1 MKKIF
6 ALSLIA
12 MICFYA
18 GAQNISLRFT
28 GCDANGRYIQLNR
41 VVVTNH
47 AEGWQETLFW
57 PDTTLFLKSDNIPA
71 ENDALVLSQNNPNPF
86 NITTEVNLSL
96 AEDGNVKL
104 IIADMN
110 GNIVETH
117 SCASLQA
124 GTHKFRISLAK
135 AGMYILAAQLNGHET
150 SIKMM
155 CNEGAW
161 ANQIEYA
168 GVVETCHDAS
178 LQIGDKMEYVGYI
191 IVDGVEKET
200 KHVMQTLSKS
210 KTIVLQLAKT
220 EEEYAALQPSKKN
233 KGENKAV
240 STDDTEGFRVAL
252 SLSPFSLNQ
261 FEQGYTFVIGDSI
274 ATSPEEL
281 QSIYRSLGST
291 EMYVR
296 IATKR
301 HKTAENTTDGEPDE
315 NANVHTFD
323 QGIHLCQI
331 AAALNIPINPEI
343 MCAYTYMDMD
353 RVQAPRFEE
362 YPEIYALQNGKEW
375 SELSLDEICVV
386 LEAYAEF
393 VADAILATGCTV
405 NNWNLGNEANFGFA
419 GVGMG
424 AENAVDAKL
433 GKASAMKRYMA
444 ALFSVWWL
452 KKHVWAYNA
461 QEFAAV
467 KNGILKAYEKR
478 NLDATKV
485 KFSTHIATVVFTPRC
500 CASYFNYMAKHGYA
514 VETAGISYYPSAP
527 AMSFN
532 KKKLLTKTVT
542 RINKKCSVPVFI
554 GEFSYPSGKMDG
566 PFASWN
572 KKLKG
577 YEKDQ
582 QGQANLYKDLIVW
595 GKTHGM
601 AGIRYWAPD
610 YEGWYAMS
618 MFEFSN
624 KKGTA
629 KTILKTHKEI
639 VGN

>member
-1 MKKIF
+1 MKRIF
-6 ALSLIA
+6 TLSLLLL
-12 MICFYA
+12 MCFYA
-18 GAQNISLRFT
+18 GAQSLTFT
-28 GCDANGRYIQLNR
+28 GRDADKRYAQLNR

-47 AEGWQETLFW
+47 SQGWQETLYW
-57 PDTTLFLKSDNIPA
+57 PDTTLSI
-71 ENDALVLSQNNPNPF
+71 ENATEPDILVLSQNNPNPF
-86 NITTEVNLSL
+86 NIFTEVNLGL
-96 AEDGNVKL
+96 AEAGDMTLV
-104 IIADMN
+104 IADMN

-117 SCASLQA
+117 SSASLQA
-124 GTHKFRISLAK
+124 GTHNYRITLAK
-135 AGMYILAAQLNGHET
+135 PGMYVLAARLNGHET

-155 CNEGAW
+155 CNEGGGN
-161 ANQIEYA
+161 NQIEYTGIVGA
-168 GVVETCHDAS
+168 YDRAS
-178 LQIGDKMEYVGYI
+178 LQIGDRMEYIGYI
-191 IVDGVEKET
+191 IVDGVERET
-200 KHVMQTLSKS
+200 RHVTQSLGKSQTV
-210 KTIVLQLAKT
+210 VLQLAKT
-220 EEEYAALQPSKKN
+220 DEGNDVLQAAKKN
-233 KGENKAV
+233 EKGNKAA
-240 STDDTEGFRVAL
+240 STEDQEGFRVAL

-261 FEQGYTFVIGDSI
+261 FEQGYSFVIGDSI
-274 ATSPEEL
+274 ATTPEEL

-301 HKTAENTTDGEPDE
+301 HVTAENTTDGEPDE

-323 QGIHLCQI
+323 QGIRLCQI

-353 RVQAPRFEE
+353 RVQKPRFEE
-362 YPEIYALQNGKEW
+362 YSEIYALQNGKEW

-386 LEAYAEF
+386 LEAYGEF

-424 AENAVDAKL
+424 TETAVDAKL

-444 ALFSVWWL
+444 SVFSTWWL
-452 KKHVWAYNA
+452 KKHVWAYNVK
-461 QEFAAV
+461 EFAAI
-467 KNGILKAYEKR
+467 KSGILKAYEKR
-478 NLDATKV
+478 NLDASHV
-485 KFSTHIATVVFTPRC
+485 KFSTHIATVVFTVRC
-500 CASYFNYMAKHGYA
+500 SASYFQYMAKHGYA

-532 KKKLLTKTVT
+532 KKKLLTKTIT
-542 RINKKCSVPVFI
+542 RINKKCGVPVFI

-582 QGQANLYKDLIVW
+582 QGQANIYRDVIAW

-610 YEGWYAMS
+610 YEGWYSMS
-618 MFEFSN
+618 MYEFSN

>member
-1 MKKIF
+1 MKRILTF
-6 ALSLIA
+6 SLLVL
-12 MICFYA
+12 MCCSTM
-18 GAQNISLRFT
+18 AQNLTISFT
-28 GCDANGRYIQLNR
+28 GRDADKKNIQLSR

-47 AEGWQETLFW
+47 SKGWQETLFW
-57 PDTTLFLKSDNIPA
+57 PDTVLTMKNMTEDKV
-71 ENDALVLSQNNPNPF
+71 LVLSQNNPNPF
-86 NITTEVNLSL
+86 NGTTEANFTM
-96 AEDGNVKL
+96 AEDGDVTFV
-104 IIADMN
+104 IADMN
-110 GNIVETH
+110 GYVVETH
-117 SCASLQA
+117 GCTSLQA
-124 GTHKFRISLAK
+124 GTHKFHITLAK
-135 AGMYILAAQLNGHET
+135 PGMYVMAARMNGHET

-155 CNEGAW
+155 CNEGGGS
-161 ANQIEYA
+161 NQIEYA
-168 GVVETCHDAS
+168 GVVETCHGAS

-191 IVDGVEKET
+191 MVAGIEKET
-200 KHVMQTLSKS
+200 QHISQTLSKS
-210 KTIVLQLAKT
+210 QTVVLQLART
-220 EEEYAALQPSKKN
+220 DEADNIMPAVKKN
-233 KGENKAV
+233 KTENKAAL
-240 STDDTEGFRVAL
+240 SNDAEGFRVAL

-261 FEQGYTFVIGDSI
+261 FEQGYSFVIGDKT
-274 ATSPEEL
+274 ATTPEEL
-281 QSIYRSLGST
+281 QTIYRELGST

-353 RVQAPRFEE
+353 RIQPPRFEE

-375 SELSLDEICVV
+375 SELTLDEICVV
-386 LEAYAEF
+386 LEAYGEF

-424 AENAVDAKL
+424 VETAVDAKL

-444 ALFSVWWL
+444 SVFSAWWL
-452 KKHVWAYNA
+452 KKHVWAYNVK
-461 QEFAAV
+461 EFAAI
-467 KNGILKAYEKR
+467 KSGILKAYAKR
-478 NLDATKV
+478 NIDASQV

-500 CASYFNYMAKHGYA
+500 SASYFDYMAKHGYA
-514 VETAGISYYPSAP
+514 METAGISYYPSAP

-532 KKKLLTKTVT
+532 KKKLLTKTIT
-542 RINKKCSVPVFI
+542 KINKKCHVPVFI
-554 GEFSYPSGKMDG
+554 GEFSYPSGKMEG
-566 PFASWN
+566 PFAGWN

-582 QGQANLYKDLIVW
+582 QGQANIYKDVLTW

-629 KTILKTHKEI
+629 KTILKSHKEI

>member
-1 MKKIF
+1 MKRIF
-6 ALSLIA
+6 TLSLLLL
-12 MICFYA
+12 MCFYA
-18 GAQNISLRFT
+18 GAQSLTFT
-28 GCDANGRYIQLNR
+28 GRDADKRYAQLNR

-47 AEGWQETLFW
+47 SQGWQETLYW
-57 PDTTLFLKSDNIPA
+57 PDTTLSV
-71 ENDALVLSQNNPNPF
+71 ENATEPDILVLSQNNPNPF
-86 NITTEVNLSL
+86 NISTEVNLGV
-96 AEDGNVKL
+96 AEAGDMTLV
-104 IIADMN
+104 IADMN

-117 SCASLQA
+117 SSASLQA
-124 GTHKFRISLAK
+124 GTHNYRITLAK
-135 AGMYILAAQLNGHET
+135 PGMYVLAARLNGHET

-155 CNEGAW
+155 CNEGGGN
-161 ANQIEYA
+161 NQIEYTGIVGA
-168 GVVETCHDAS
+168 YDRAS
-178 LQIGDKMEYVGYI
+178 LQIGDRMEYIGYI
-191 IVDGVEKET
+191 IVDGVERET
-200 KHVMQTLSKS
+200 RHVTQSLGKS
-210 KTIVLQLAKT
+210 QAVVLQLAKT
-220 EEEYAALQPSKKN
+220 DEGNDALQAAKKN
-233 KGENKAV
+233 EKGNKA
-240 STDDTEGFRVAL
+240 SLPEDSEGFRVAL

-274 ATSPEEL
+274 ATTPEEL

-301 HKTAENTTDGEPDE
+301 HVTAENTTDGEPDE

-323 QGIHLCQI
+323 QGIRLCQI

-353 RVQAPRFEE
+353 RVQKPRFEE

-386 LEAYAEF
+386 LEAYGEF

-424 AENAVDAKL
+424 TETAVDAKL

-444 ALFSVWWL
+444 SVFSTWWL
-452 KKHVWAYNA
+452 KKHVWAYNVK
-461 QEFAAV
+461 EFAAI
-467 KNGILKAYEKR
+467 KSGILKAYEKR
-478 NLDATKV
+478 NLDASHV
-485 KFSTHIATVVFTPRC
+485 KFSTHIATVVFTVRC
-500 CASYFNYMAKHGYA
+500 SASYFQYMAKHGYA

-532 KKKLLTKTVT
+532 KKKLLTKTIT
-542 RINKKCSVPVFI
+542 RINKKCGVPVFI

-582 QGQANLYKDLIVW
+582 QGQANIYRDVIAW

-610 YEGWYAMS
+610 YEGWYSMS
-618 MFEFSN
+618 MFNFSN

>member
-1 MKKIF
+1 MKRTLTLF
-6 ALSLIA
+6 LLALMCFSA
-12 MICFYA
+12 M
-18 GAQNISLRFT
+18 AQNITLSFT
-28 GCDANGRYIQLNR
+28 GRDADKNHLQLNR
-41 VVVTNH
+41 VVITNH
-47 AEGWQETLFW
+47 SQGWQETLYR
-57 PDTTLFLKSDNIPA
+57 PDTSLTIENNI
-71 ENDALVLSQNNPNPF
+71 ENKVLVLSQNKPNPF
-86 NITTEVNLSL
+86 NGTTEMNLTM
-96 AEDGNVKL
+96 AEEGDVTFV
-104 IIADMN
+104 IADMN

-117 SCASLQA
+117 GRASLQP
-124 GTHKFRISLAK
+124 GTPKFHITLAK
-135 AGMYILAAQLNGHET
+135 PGMYVLAAHLNGYEA

-155 CNEGAW
+155 CNEGGD
-161 ANQIEYA
+161 ANQIEYV
-168 GVVETCHDAS
+168 GVVETHGRAS
-178 LQIGDKMEYVGYI
+178 LQIGDKMEYVGYAM
-191 IVDGVEKET
+191 VAGVEKET
-200 KHVMQTLSKS
+200 QHLSQTLSKS
-210 KTIVLQLAKT
+210 QTVILQLAKT
-220 EEEYAALQPSKKN
+220 DEGDYIMPAAKKN
-233 KGENKAV
+233 KTENKAAL
-240 STDDTEGFRVAL
+240 SNDAEAFRVAL

-261 FEQGYTFVIGDSI
+261 FDAGYSFVIGDST
-274 ATSPEEL
+274 ATTPEEL

-301 HKTAENTTDGEPDE
+301 HVTAENTTDGEPDE

-323 QGIHLCQI
+323 QGIRLCLI
-331 AAALNIPINPEI
+331 AAALDIPINPEI

-353 RVQAPRFEE
+353 RVQPPRFEE
-362 YPEIYALQNGKEW
+362 YPEIYALQNGKDW
-375 SELSLDEICVV
+375 SELTLDEVCVV
-386 LEAYAEF
+386 LEAYGEF
-393 VADAILATGCTV
+393 VADAILSTGCTV

-419 GVGMG
+419 GIGMG
-424 AENAVDAKL
+424 IETAVDAKL

-444 ALFSVWWL
+444 SVFSAWWL
-452 KKHVWAYNA
+452 KKHVWVYNVK
-461 QEFAAV
+461 EFAAI
-467 KNGILKAYEKR
+467 KSGILKAYEKR
-478 NLDATKV
+478 NMDVSDV

-500 CASYFNYMAKHGYA
+500 SASYFQYMAKHGYKM
-514 VETAGISYYPSAP
+514 ETAGISYYPSAP

-532 KKKLLTKTVT
+532 KKKMLTKTIT
-542 RINKKCSVPVFI
+542 RINKKCGVPVFI

-582 QGQANLYKDLIVW
+582 QGQANIYKDVIAW

-610 YEGWYAMS
+610 YEGWYSMS

-629 KTILKTHKEI
+629 KTILKSHKEI

>member
-1 MKKIF
+1 MKRILTF
-6 ALSLIA
+6 SLLVL
-12 MICFYA
+12 MCCSTM
-18 GAQNISLRFT
+18 AQNLTISFT
-28 GCDANGRYIQLNR
+28 GRDADKKNIQLSR

-47 AEGWQETLFW
+47 SKGWQETLYW
-57 PDTTLFLKSDNIPA
+57 PDTVLTMKNMTEEKI
-71 ENDALVLSQNNPNPF
+71 LVLSQNNPNPF
-86 NITTEVNLSL
+86 NGTTEANLTM
-96 AEDGNVKL
+96 AEDGDVTFV
-104 IIADMN
+104 IADMN
-110 GNIVETH
+110 GYVVETH
-117 SCASLQA
+117 GCTSLQA
-124 GTHKFRISLAK
+124 GTHKFHITLAK
-135 AGMYILAAQLNGHET
+135 PGMYVMAARMNGHET

-155 CNEGAW
+155 CNEGGGS
-161 ANQIEYA
+161 NQIEYA
-168 GVVETCHDAS
+168 GVVETCHGAS

-191 IVDGVEKET
+191 MVAGMEKET
-200 KHVMQTLSKS
+200 QHISQTLSKS
-210 KTIVLQLAKT
+210 QTVVLQLART
-220 EEEYAALQPSKKN
+220 DEGDNIMPAVKKN
-233 KGENKAV
+233 KTENKAAL
-240 STDDTEGFRVAL
+240 SNDAEGFRVAL

-261 FEQGYTFVIGDSI
+261 FEQGYSFVIGDKT
-274 ATSPEEL
+274 ATTPEEL
-281 QSIYRSLGST
+281 QTIYRELGST

-331 AAALNIPINPEI
+331 AAALDIPINPEI

-353 RVQAPRFEE
+353 RVQPPRFEE

-375 SELSLDEICVV
+375 SELTLDEICVV
-386 LEAYAEF
+386 LEAYGEF

-424 AENAVDAKL
+424 VETAVDAKL

-444 ALFSVWWL
+444 SVFSAWWL
-452 KKHVWAYNA
+452 KKHVWAYNVK
-461 QEFAAV
+461 EFAAI
-467 KNGILKAYEKR
+467 KSGILKAYAKR
-478 NLDATKV
+478 NIDASQV

-500 CASYFNYMAKHGYA
+500 SASYFDYMAKHGYA
-514 VETAGISYYPSAP
+514 METAGISYYPSAP

-532 KKKLLTKTVT
+532 KKKLLTKTIT
-542 RINKKCSVPVFI
+542 KINKKCHVPVFI
-554 GEFSYPSGKMDG
+554 GEFSYPSGKMEG
-566 PFASWN
+566 PFAGWN

-582 QGQANLYKDLIVW
+582 QGQANIYKDVLTW

-610 YEGWYAMS
+610 YEGWYSMS

-629 KTILKTHKEI
+629 MVILKNHKEI

>member
-1 MKKIF
+1 MKRILTF
-6 ALSLIA
+6 SLLVL
-12 MICFYA
+12 MCCSTM
-18 GAQNISLRFT
+18 AQNLTISFT
-28 GCDANGRYIQLNR
+28 GRNADKKNIQLSR

-47 AEGWQETLFW
+47 SKGWQETLYW
-57 PDTTLFLKSDNIPA
+57 PDTVLTMKNMTEDKV
-71 ENDALVLSQNNPNPF
+71 LVLSQNNPNPF
-86 NITTEVNLSL
+86 NGTTEANLTM
-96 AEDGNVKL
+96 AEDGDVTFV
-104 IIADMN
+104 IADMN
-110 GNIVETH
+110 GYVVETH
-117 SCASLQA
+117 GCTSLQA
-124 GTHKFRISLAK
+124 GTHKFHITLAK
-135 AGMYILAAQLNGHET
+135 PGMYVMAARMNGHET

-155 CNEGAW
+155 CNEGGGS
-161 ANQIEYA
+161 NQIEYA
-168 GVVETCHDAS
+168 GVIETCHGAS

-191 IVDGVEKET
+191 MVAGMEKET
-200 KHVMQTLSKS
+200 QHISQTLSQS
-210 KTIVLQLAKT
+210 QTVVLQLARTDEGDNIMPAVKKKKT
-220 EEEYAALQPSKKN
+220 
-233 KGENKAV
+233 ENKAAL
-240 STDDTEGFRVAL
+240 SNDSEGFRVAL

-261 FEQGYTFVIGDSI
+261 FEQGYSFVIGDKT
-274 ATSPEEL
+274 ATTPEEL
-281 QSIYRSLGST
+281 QTIYRELGST

-331 AAALNIPINPEI
+331 AAALGIPINPEI

-353 RVQAPRFEE
+353 RIQPPRFEE

-375 SELSLDEICVV
+375 SELTLDEICVV
-386 LEAYAEF
+386 LEAYGEF

-424 AENAVDAKL
+424 VETAVDAKL

-444 ALFSVWWL
+444 SVFSAWWL
-452 KKHVWAYNA
+452 KKHVWAYNVK
-461 QEFAAV
+461 EFAAI
-467 KNGILKAYEKR
+467 KSGILKAYAKR
-478 NLDATKV
+478 NIDASQV

-500 CASYFNYMAKHGYA
+500 SASYFDYMAKHGYA
-514 VETAGISYYPSAP
+514 METAGISYYPSAP

-532 KKKLLTKTVT
+532 KKKLLTKTIT
-542 RINKKCSVPVFI
+542 KINKKCHVPVFI
-554 GEFSYPSGKMDG
+554 GEFSYPSGKMEG
-566 PFASWN
+566 PFAGWN

-582 QGQANLYKDLIVW
+582 QGQANIYKDVLTW

-629 KTILKTHKEI
+629 KTILKSHKEI